1 MAGETK
7 FDAIEHQ
14 KLYDMVKDTNPTL
27 VLSRGN
33 QLGQA
38 GRVLNELSAA
48 LKSHLGNI
56 VWEGPAAENFKTWAK
71 NLQQSAELLGK
82 YSSGAGDAM
91 HQAGEVL
98 SSVKSGMPPVPPDAL
113 RWVNDRKTQKP
124 DPQVIQRLQLV
135 SIKPDGSGPTNAE
148 IDTAMK
154 RANPDTWVSETEA
167 MAGARELY
175 MAHQEAIHQMEKLGQ
190 AYTAAATTLNGLGD
204 NVVLPGTPAPSNQN
218 DSTAIPGDR
227 GNGGY
232 AGSLRAPRVGG
243 GSVGESHSPSVGNY
257 GGGSV
262 AARDPGT
269 NWQEPPSS
277 GHTGPVPPHGGG
289 QLPPA
294 PQDPGSVTSPTGPT
308 NRPGTDLNSS
318 PTLPTLPGQ
327 TGPSGSGGGLPVNGP
342 GGSPVG
348 PGLPGVPGGTSG
360 MPGFPGGGPIGFPV
374 GGGGGSAPA
383 KRNGSG
389 YLPGKGGGSIQART
403 VPFGGGT
410 VPGKSSG
417 TPGLPSGTVFGSRE
431 AQAGRAGLPGG
442 AGGIHPGMG
451 GHGVGGSGGG
461 GVRGGRGLTSTPGGM
476 VGGRKGPA
484 AGGEFTPGGTGL
496 RNRAAA
502 AGAAEGGARSGQNG
516 MMAPGAAGH
525 GGRNGRDKRKRADY
539 LHEDEETWT
548 SDTPHSNPDVVE

>member
-56 VWEGPAAENFKTWAK
+56 VWEGPAAESFKTWAG

-124 DPQVIQRLQLV
+124 DPQVVQRLQLV
-135 SIKPDGSGPTNAE
+135 SIKPDGSGPTSAE

-167 MAGARELY
+167 MAGTRELY

-190 AYTAAATTLNGLGD
+190 AYTAATTTLNGLGD
-204 NVVLPGTPAPSNQN
+204 NVVLPGTPGDDSNRGGA
-218 DSTAIPGDR
+218 SEYTGGGVPG
-227 GNGGY
+227 GGY
-232 AGSLRAPRVGG
+232 GGSLRSPRTNGGSTEASYSPVGG
-243 GSVGESHSPSVGNY
+243 SYGEGPSPP
-257 GGGSV
+257 
-262 AARDPGT
+262 RDPGSGQGPST
-269 NWQEPPSS
+269 PTHASPTPPY
-277 GHTGPVPPHGGG
+277 GGG

-294 PQDPGSVTSPTGPT
+294 PQDPGSVIPPTGPT
-308 NRPGTDLNSS
+308 NRPGTDLTSL
-318 PTLPTLPGQ
+318 PTVPTLPGQ
-327 TGPSGSGGGLPVNGP
+327 TGPAGP
-342 GGSPVG
+342 GGDLPASGPGGNPVI
-348 PGLPGVPGGTSG
+348 PGLPGGPGGT
-360 MPGFPGGGPIGFPV
+360 PGLPGLPGGGPIGFPV
-374 GGGGGSAPA
+374 GGAGSIPA
-383 KRNGSG
+383 KSNGNG
-389 YLPGKGGGSIQART
+389 YLSSKGGGSIPPRT

-410 VPGKSSG
+410 SPGRSG
-417 TPGLPSGTVFGSRE
+417 ASGLPTGTVFGARE
-431 AQAGRAGLPGG
+431 AEPGRAGMPGG
-442 AGGIHPGMG
+442 VGGMNPGMG

-461 GVRGGRGLTSTPGGM
+461 GVRGGRGLTSTPGGT

-496 RNRAAA
+496 RNRAGA
-502 AGAAEGGARSGQNG
+502 AGPAEGGTRSGQNG
-516 MMAPGAAGH
+516 MMAPGVAGH